1 MHGGLNMTF
10 KELMDKYLDTSDD
23 MEKLTDKIDWF
34 VEKVREK
41 EPELVD
47 KFLMKVDLIVN
58 PHFTKETAKYVVS
71 NFENKDGSEGEHWDY
86 DTTTKVLESR
96 GYEFNPCDWYVTLNM
111 IYSDYYR
118 SGRSDDTYIELA
130 YDFLN
135 DKDAPTD
142 KMKRYYKAMQD

>member
-1 MHGGLNMTF
+1 MTF
-10 KELMDKYLDTSDD
+10 RELMDKYLDSTDD

-71 NFENKDGSEGEHWDY
+71 NFENKDGSVGEHWDY

>member
-1 MHGGLNMTF
+1 MTF
-10 KELMDKYLDTSDD
+10 EDLMDKYVHDLETED
-23 MEKLTDKIDWF
+23 MELLTHKIDWF
-34 VEKVREK
+34 VEKVRDK

-58 PHFTKETAKYVVS
+58 PYFTKETAQYVVS
-71 NFENKDGSEGEHWDY
+71 KMENKDGSIGEHWNY
-86 DTTTKVLESR
+86 DTTTKVLDSK
-96 GYEFNPCDWYVTLNM
+96 GYDFNPCDWYVALNM

-135 DKDAPTD
+135 DKDAPDD
-142 KMKRYYKAMQD
+142 KMKRYYKAMRD